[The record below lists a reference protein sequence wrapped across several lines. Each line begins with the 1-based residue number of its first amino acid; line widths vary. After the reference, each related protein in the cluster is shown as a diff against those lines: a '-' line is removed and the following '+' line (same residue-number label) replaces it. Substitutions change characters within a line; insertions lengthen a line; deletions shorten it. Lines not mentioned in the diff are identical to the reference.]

1 MIQSLDVVGY
11 NYIAQNDVEGLHK
24 KNPEWIACGTEET
37 TGCGTRGVYFDNIDK
52 GHMKSLNMQEHS
64 KTINVIE
71 RGWKFYD
78 ERPWLAGLF
87 YWTGFDYRGEPNPLK
102 YPAVGSEFGILDY
115 CGFEKDE
122 AYYLKSWW
130 TKEPVLNIFPHWN
143 LEGHEGEEVE
153 IWAYSNMDEVELI
166 VNGKKLER
174 KSMPKNGH
182 LSWKAI
188 YQPGK
193 VKAIGYKNGRKAQE
207 ETIYTAGTPAS
218 IKVNADRTTIKADN
232 QDVAVLTVSTYD
244 KKGRFVPTACEE
256 IDIEIT
262 GEGRILGVGNGDPAN
277 LDPEHPAK
285 ADCKSFKVKTFNG
298 LAQIIIQSSYKKG
311 EISVSCRNS
320 SSLLNKCTIF
330 SE

>member
-1 MIQSLDVVGY
+1 
-11 NYIAQNDVEGLHK
+11 
-24 KNPEWIACGTEET
+24 
-37 TGCGTRGVYFDNIDK
+37 
-52 GHMKSLNMQEHS
+52 MKVKRLRY
-64 KTINVIE
+64 V
-71 RGWKFYD
+71 
-78 ERPWLAGLF
+78 
-87 YWTGFDYRGEPNPLK
+87 
-102 YPAVGSEFGILDY
+102 
-115 CGFEKDE
+115 
-122 AYYLKSWW
+122 
-130 TKEPVLNIFPHWN
+130 
-143 LEGHEGEEVE
+143 
-153 IWAYSNMDEVELI
+153 YSNMDEVELI

-207 ETIYTAGTPAS
+207 ETIYTTGAPAS

-277 LDPEHPAK
+277 LDPEHPAQ
-285 ADCKSFKVKTFNG
+285 ADCKRFKVKTFNG

-320 SSLLNKCTIF
+320 SLLLNKCTIF